1 MAYFLIPAVASIVFW
16 FVRSYLSEA
25 EKDYYEDRKVAR
37 IIHAIGI
44 GALTG
49 LVLWLYTG
57 IMVRNVWIDD
67 NFKKVVVAEIEAYKL
82 VETKGGER
90 IVIADDRETAYEVED
105 LIVSDFGSSDAKL
118 RIYRYEA
125 NSWLGSQYQGWVEDH
140 LYGEFPGHK

>member
-67 NFKKVVVAEIEAYKL
+67 NFKKVVVAEMDTYKL
-82 VETKGGER
+82 VETKSGDR
-90 IVIADDRETAYEVED
+90 IVIADDGKTAYEVED
-105 LIVSDFGSSDAKL
+105 LSVSDFGDSDAKL
-118 RIYRYEA
+118 RLYRYEA
-125 NSWLGSQYQGWVEDH
+125 NSWLGAQYQGWVEDH